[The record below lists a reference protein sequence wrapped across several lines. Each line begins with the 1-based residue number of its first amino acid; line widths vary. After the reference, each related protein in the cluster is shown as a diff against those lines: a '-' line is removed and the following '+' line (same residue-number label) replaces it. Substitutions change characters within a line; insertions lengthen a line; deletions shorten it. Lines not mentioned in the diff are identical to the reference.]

1 MATIRPKKALVKT
14 SLLLSTTALQ
24 LIAAMIA
31 PAYAQELTDEP
42 VNLGTVV
49 LESGNIGAGDGFQ
62 PQQSSAL
69 TGIDAPLDELPLSI
83 DVITPDVIEA
93 TNAGRVQ
100 DVVTATTGAA
110 IGNQFGGLQNSFI
123 LRGFDANVSENGGP
137 SAFSENRQHDSAN
150 VERIEVLSGPSSA
163 LFGFGPPGGVVNV
176 ISKTPQ
182 NEQFARFETEL
193 SSLASLRQEFDL
205 NSPLTA
211 DGNVTARLTGAIEG
225 SDSFRFSDFSDET
238 FTEDRVSLSPS
249 ILFEP
254 TDDLS
259 VLLLGDFTQ
268 DTRIFDRGIAIG
280 LDGEPVSDI
289 DDFLGDPQFDDFISE
304 NISGSVEVIYD
315 LNSDWFVTG
324 TLAGN
329 QNKRDGY
336 AVEAEAR
343 GGRGNLDQS
352 LRWIA

>member
-1 MATIRPKKALVKT
+1 MGSEMCIRDRATIRPKKALVKT

-49 LESGNIGAGDGFQ
+49 LEGGNIGAGDGFQ

-193 SSLASLRQEFDL
+193 SSLASWCGQ
-205 NSPLTA
+205 SAVHVP
-211 DGNVTARLTGAIEG
+211 
-225 SDSFRFSDFSDET
+225 FSRPCWS
-238 FTEDRVSLSPS
+238 RCGGLSN
-249 ILFEP
+249 
-254 TDDLS
+254 
-259 VLLLGDFTQ
+259 
-268 DTRIFDRGIAIG
+268 R
-280 LDGEPVSDI
+280 
-289 DDFLGDPQFDDFISE
+289 
-304 NISGSVEVIYD
+304 
-315 LNSDWFVTG
+315 WH
-324 TLAGN
+324 
-329 QNKRDGY
+329 
-336 AVEAEAR
+336 
-343 GGRGNLDQS
+343 QS
-352 LRWIA
+352 